1 MTNTKKFGRIKS
13 NVKRKVCNAVTYE
26 GIYETLEEAVV
37 AAKSLCESME
47 TNVKITKCEEGY
59 ELFGNG
65 EVVKVIAE

>member
-1 MTNTKKFGRIKS
+1 
-13 NVKRKVCNAVTYE
+13 VKRKVCDAVTYE
-26 GIYETLEEAVV
+26 GIYETIEEAVV

-65 EVVKVIAE
+65 EYVMTITE

>member
-1 MTNTKKFGRIKS
+1 MT
-13 NVKRKVCNAVTYE
+13 YD
-26 GIYETLEEAVV
+26 GIYKTLEEAVA

-65 EVVKVIAE
+65 ECVMTITE

>member
-1 MTNTKKFGRIKS
+1 M
-13 NVKRKVCNAVTYE
+13 TYE

-65 EVVKVIAE
+65 EVVKLITE

>member
-1 MTNTKKFGRIKS
+1 MKKFGRIRS

-47 TNVKITKCEEGY
+47 TNVKITKCKEGY

-65 EVVKVIAE
+65 EFVMTITE